1 MSKIKKFVFGKENY
15 RLIIGGFVLS
25 LIGFFLM
32 MGGGSEDATQF
43 NGEELFSTTR
53 ITIAPILVIA
63 GYIVVIFGIM
73 KKPKAK

>member
-1 MSKIKKFVFGKENY
+1 MSKIEKFVFGMENY

-32 MGGGSEDATQF
+32 MGGGSEDATKF
-43 NGEELFSTTR
+43 DAEELFSTTR
-53 ITIAPILVIA
+53 ITIAPILVLI
-63 GYIVVIFGIM
+63 GYIIVIFGIM